1 MHISTLAAA
10 ASALATVSAQYAGF
24 NYGNTFTD
32 GSFKQQSDFEAEFNK
47 AKSLAGTNG
56 EFTSGRLYTMIQGGT
71 ANTPISAIPAAIDTQ
86 TSLLLG
92 LWASAGQANFD
103 NEVIALQ
110 SAIEQYGSAFTDLIA
125 GISVGSEDLYR
136 ISPTGIENDSG
147 LGAEPQTLVDYI
159 NQVRDAISGTA
170 ASGAS
175 IGHVDTWTAWVNGS
189 NNAVIEACDW
199 LGMDAYPYFQ
209 STIDNSIDVAN
220 STFYDAYDATVGAS
234 MGKPVWVT
242 ETGWPISGE
251 TLNQAVAGTE
261 NAEIYWKEVACSLLG
276 NVNTWW
282 YILQDAAPSAPAT
295 SFGIVGADLS
305 SAPLYDLTCPSNSGA
320 ASSSASSATSSPTSM
335 ASSATAPASSAE
347 GASSAAITNATPG
360 PQTSPTG
367 VSISQSTGSIA
378 ATSSGNVPSNQPGS
392 GGQGSSV
399 ESSMKASSTAPAA
412 SSSVM
417 TKGSSAAP
425 VASSTV
431 MTKGGK
437 TYTSYQTTMLTVTS
451 CPEVCTTTVAPSQGG
466 NSMAES
472 AYGSAGVW
480 SSKESAPMS
489 KPATTGTVGTASPS
503 PAATSAT
510 TPAAPSGSGCPASL
524 DGEYQYPHLI
534 VPVSSENKDKAYGT
548 SYNGTISPSISS
560 IFNFDLPQSYE
571 GQTCSL
577 VFLFPEQDQLETSA
591 FTFNG
596 KGGVTVNELSS
607 PATEQ
612 TTYNSVP
619 EAAVEGIGAISEVRP
634 GNSYVVA
641 SHECNAG
648 ARQSFEFMSTGG
660 LDLEFFQDYNPS
672 PIGAYITVC

>member
-1 MHISTLAAA
+1 MHIPTLVAA
-10 ASALATVSAQYAGF
+10 ASALATVSAQYTGF
-24 NYGNTFTD
+24 NSGNRFTD

-56 EFTSGRLYTMIQGGT
+56 EFTSVRLFTTIQGGT

-86 TSLLLG
+86 TSILLG

-110 SAIEQYGSAFTDLIA
+110 SAIEQYGSAFVDLIA

-147 LGAEPQTLVDYI
+147 LGAQPQELVSYI
-159 NQVRDAISGTA
+159 NQVRDAIAGTA
-170 ASGAS
+170 ASS
-175 IGHVDTWTAWVNGS
+175 KTIGHVDTWTAWVNGS
-189 NNAVIEACDW
+189 NSAVTEACDW

-209 STIDNSIDVAN
+209 TTIDNSIDVAN
-220 STFYDAYDATVGAS
+220 STFYEALDATEGAS

-242 ETGWPISGE
+242 ETGWPVIGE

-261 NAEIYWKEVACSLLG
+261 NAEIYWSEVACSLIG
-276 NVNTWW
+276 NRNVWW
-282 YILQDAAPSAPAT
+282 YILQDAAPTAPAT
-295 SFGIVGADLS
+295 SFGVVGADLS
-305 SAPLYDLTCPSNSGA
+305 AAPLYDLSCPSNSGA
-320 ASSSASSATSSPTSM
+320 ASSSATSATSSPTSM

-347 GASSAAITNATPG
+347 GASSADITNATPG
-360 PQTSPTG
+360 PQTSPSS
-367 VSISQSTGSIA
+367 VSISQSTGSVA
-378 ATSSGNVPSNQPGS
+378 ATSGGNVPSNQPGS
-392 GGQGSSV
+392 GSQGSAV

-412 SSSVM
+412 
-417 TKGSSAAP
+417 TSSAMTQVSSMAP

-437 TYTSYQTTMLTVTS
+437 TYTTYQTTMLTVTS

-510 TPAAPSGSGCPASL
+510 TPAAPSGSGCPANL

-548 SYNGTISPSISS
+548 SYNGTISPSVSS

-577 VFLFPEQDQLETSA
+577 VFLFTEQDQLETSA

>member
-1 MHISTLAAA
+1 MRISTLAAA
-10 ASALATVSAQYAGF
+10 ASALAMVSAQYTGF
-24 NYGNTFTD
+24 NYGNRFTD
-32 GSFKQQSDFEAEFNK
+32 GSFKQQSDFQAEFNK

-56 EFTSGRLYTMIQGGT
+56 EFTSARLFTMIQGGT
-71 ANTPISAIPAAIDTQ
+71 TNTPISAIPAAIDTQ

-110 SAIEQYGSAFTDLIA
+110 SAIDQYGSAFIDLIA

-147 LGAEPQTLVDYI
+147 LGAEPQELVSYI
-159 NQVRDAISGTA
+159 NQVRNAIAGTA
-170 ASGAS
+170 ASS
-175 IGHVDTWTAWVNGS
+175 KTIGHVDTWTAWVNGS
-189 NNAVIEACDW
+189 NSAVTEAVDW

-209 STIDNSIDVAN
+209 TTIDNSIDVAN
-220 STFYDAYDATVGAS
+220 STFYEALDATEGAS

-242 ETGWPISGE
+242 ETGWPVIGE

-261 NAEIYWKEVACSLLG
+261 NAEIYWSEVACSLIG
-276 NVNTWW
+276 NRNIWW
-282 YILQDAAPSAPAT
+282 YILQDAAPTAPAT
-295 SFGIVGADLS
+295 SFGVVGADLS
-305 SAPLYDLTCPSNSGA
+305 SAPLYDLSCPANSGA
-320 ASSSASSATSSPTSM
+320 ASSAASSATSSPTSM

-360 PQTSPTG
+360 PQTSPSS

-378 ATSSGNVPSNQPGS
+378 ASSEGS
-392 GGQGSSV
+392 AV
-399 ESSMKASSTAPAA
+399 ESSMKASSTAPVA

-417 TKGSSAAP
+417 TQVSSMAP

-437 TYTSYQTTMLTVTS
+437 TYTTYQTTMVTITS
-451 CPEVCTTTVAPSQGG
+451 CPEVCTTTVAPSTKGG

-489 KPATTGTVGTASPS
+489 KAATTGTVGTASPA
-503 PAATSAT
+503 PAASSAT
-510 TPAAPSGSGCPASL
+510 TPAAPPGSGCPANL

-548 SYNGTISPSISS
+548 SYNGTISPSVSS
-560 IFNFDLPQSYE
+560 IFNFDLPYSYE

-596 KGGVTVNELSS
+596 KGGLTVNELSS

-619 EAAVEGIGAISEVRP
+619 KPAVEGIGAIHEVRP

>member
-1 MHISTLAAA
+1 
-10 ASALATVSAQYAGF
+10 
-24 NYGNTFTD
+24 
-32 GSFKQQSDFEAEFNK
+32 
-47 AKSLAGTNG
+47 
-56 EFTSGRLYTMIQGGT
+56 
-71 ANTPISAIPAAIDTQ
+71 
-86 TSLLLG
+86 
-92 LWASAGQANFD
+92 
-103 NEVIALQ
+103 
-110 SAIEQYGSAFTDLIA
+110 
-125 GISVGSEDLYR
+125 
-136 ISPTGIENDSG
+136 
-147 LGAEPQTLVDYI
+147 
-159 NQVRDAISGTA
+159 
-170 ASGAS
+170 
-175 IGHVDTWTAWVNGS
+175 
-189 NNAVIEACDW
+189 
-199 LGMDAYPYFQ
+199 
-209 STIDNSIDVAN
+209 
-220 STFYDAYDATVGAS
+220 
-234 MGKPVWVT
+234 MG
-242 ETGWPISGE
+242 
-251 TLNQAVAGTE
+251 
-261 NAEIYWKEVACSLLG
+261 
-276 NVNTWW
+276 
-282 YILQDAAPSAPAT
+282 
-295 SFGIVGADLS
+295 
-305 SAPLYDLTCPSNSGA
+305 
-320 ASSSASSATSSPTSM
+320 SSPTSM

-360 PQTSPTG
+360 PQTSPSG

-412 SSSVM
+412 
-417 TKGSSAAP
+417 TSSAMTQVSSMAP

-437 TYTSYQTTMLTVTS
+437 TYTTYQTTMLTVTS

-510 TPAAPSGSGCPASL
+510 TPAAPSGSGCPANL

-534 VPVSSENKDKAYGT
+534 VPVSSDNKDKAYGT
-548 SYNGTISPSISS
+548 SYNGTISPSVSS
-560 IFNFDLPQSYE
+560 IFNFDLPYSYE

>member
-1 MHISTLAAA
+1 MHLSTLAAA
-10 ASALATVSAQYAGF
+10 ASALATVSAQYTGF
-24 NYGNTFTD
+24 NYGNRFTD
-32 GSFKQQSDFEAEFNK
+32 GSFKQQSDFQAEFNK

-56 EFTSGRLYTMIQGGT
+56 EFTSARLFTMIQGGT
-71 ANTPISAIPAAIDTQ
+71 TNTPISAIPAAIDTQ

-110 SAIEQYGSAFTDLIA
+110 SAIDQYGSAFIDLIA

-147 LGAEPQTLVDYI
+147 LGAEPQELVSYI
-159 NQVRDAISGTA
+159 NQVRNAIAGTA
-170 ASGAS
+170 ASS
-175 IGHVDTWTAWVNGS
+175 KTIGHVDTWTAWVNGS
-189 NNAVIEACDW
+189 NSAVTEAVDW

-209 STIDNSIDVAN
+209 TTIDNSIDVAN
-220 STFYDAYDATVGAS
+220 STFYEALDATEGAS

-242 ETGWPISGE
+242 ETGWPVIGE

-261 NAEIYWKEVACSLLG
+261 NAEIYWSEVACSLIG
-276 NVNTWW
+276 NRNIWW
-282 YILQDAAPSAPAT
+282 YILQDAAPTAPAT
-295 SFGIVGADLS
+295 SFGVVGADLS
-305 SAPLYDLTCPSNSGA
+305 SAPLYDLSCPANSGA

-360 PQTSPTG
+360 PQTSPSS

-378 ATSSGNVPSNQPGS
+378 ASSEGS
-392 GGQGSSV
+392 AV
-399 ESSMKASSTAPAA
+399 ESSMKASSTAPVA

-417 TKGSSAAP
+417 TQVSSMAP

-437 TYTSYQTTMLTVTS
+437 TYTTYQTTMVTITS
-451 CPEVCTTTVAPSQGG
+451 CPEVCTTTVAPSTKGG

-489 KPATTGTVGTASPS
+489 KAATTGTVRTASPP
-503 PAATSAT
+503 PAASSAT
-510 TPAAPSGSGCPASL
+510 TPAAPSGSGCPANL

-548 SYNGTISPSISS
+548 SYNGTISPSVSS
-560 IFNFDLPQSYE
+560 IFNFDLPYSYE

-596 KGGVTVNELSS
+596 KGGLTVNELSS

-619 EAAVEGIGAISEVRP
+619 KPAVEGIGAIHEVRP